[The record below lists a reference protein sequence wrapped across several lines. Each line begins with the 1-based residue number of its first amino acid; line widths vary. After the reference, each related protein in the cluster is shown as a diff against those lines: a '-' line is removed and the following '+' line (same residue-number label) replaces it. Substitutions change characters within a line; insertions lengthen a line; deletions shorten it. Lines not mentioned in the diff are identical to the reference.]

1 MESSGKTRGLIGKLL
16 VLGLLGAVGW
26 AALAQYQS
34 VTVRTL
40 TQKADDTVY
49 LAILT
54 KPAMVAA
61 YNPHSRKSTWTT
73 IKRRKL
79 PATPFEN
86 AQDLLKQ
93 AQVPTLSVRYYI
105 PKTIKRDAFW
115 EQFKNRLTQW
125 RYNPALA
132 GQFLWD
138 YLQAVH
144 DKRTNLSPAEF
155 LAYAL
160 DISRLEL
167 TDITTQHVEDKT
179 QKKNTSKSASSA
191 EPDRILAP
199 VEDKAPLAMEDRPL
213 LLEILNASGKKGAA
227 MELTQYLRDK
237 TQQGLLS
244 VDVLQYDTFRG
255 EHQPQTYII
264 DYTGRRNQ
272 LKQLS
277 TAMGLN
283 NEIVSEKQDTAICD
297 ARIIIGEDYKEP
309 L

>member
-1 MESSGKTRGLIGKLL
+1 MESSGKARSLIGKLFL
-16 VLGLLGAVGW
+16 LGLLGAVGW

-34 VTVRTL
+34 TTVRTL
-40 TQKADDTVY
+40 TQKADDTLYV
-49 LAILT
+49 AILT
-54 KPAMVAA
+54 QPAMVAA
-61 YNPHSRKSTWTT
+61 YNPSSHKSIWTT

-79 PATPFEN
+79 PEKPFEN

-105 PKTIKRDAFW
+105 PKTLKRDEFW
-115 EQFKNRLTQW
+115 EQFKNHLTQW
-125 RYNPALA
+125 RYNPILA
-132 GQFLWD
+132 GQLLWD
-138 YLQAVH
+138 YLQAYH

-155 LAYAL
+155 LAYAM
-160 DISRLEL
+160 DMSRLEL
-167 TDITTQHVEDKT
+167 TDITIKNVEEKT
-179 QKKNTSKSASSA
+179 KKKSSKSTPAV

-199 VEDKAPLAMEDRPL
+199 VEDKAPLALEDRPL

-244 VDVLQYDTFRG
+244 VDVLQYDTFHG
-255 EHQPQTYII
+255 EHQAQTHII

-277 TAMGLN
+277 SAMGLN
-283 NEIVSEKQDTAICD
+283 NEIISEKQDTAICD
-297 ARIIIGEDYKEP
+297 ARIIIGEDYKQP